1 MIMIKSTQQPMH
13 FIISQSYLLT
23 YPKHPLMGRLF
34 KCPWGFLFSFWRLRL
49 GAYWSGDMLLI
60 CFCLTLASC
69 FVFLNCSV
77 SLIVFVR
84 SVYWLVPRPFSRLS
98 VEVATSSPGS
108 SSAWPCRAQQGRE
121 DRGNEVVL
129 VAAQV
134 LTITWIIA
142 KRKRLWKGSP
152 WKVYKQ
158 ASLCSFVP

>member
-1 MIMIKSTQQPMH
+1 MYMYFVLIIIKHYNAPFPSDYDQKHATTDA
-13 FIISQSYLLT
+13 SQSYLLT
-23 YPKHPLMGRLF
+23 FPKHSLMGRLF
-34 KCPWGFLFSFWRLRL
+34 KCPWGFLFTFWRLRL

-129 VAAQV
+129 VAA
-134 LTITWIIA
+134 
-142 KRKRLWKGSP
+142 
-152 WKVYKQ
+152 
-158 ASLCSFVP
+158 

>member
-1 MIMIKSTQQPMH
+1 MPM
-13 FIISQSYLLT
+13 
-23 YPKHPLMGRLF
+23 
-34 KCPWGFLFSFWRLRL
+34 GFFVHFWRLRL

-69 FVFLNCSV
+69 FVFWNCSV

-108 SSAWPCRAQQGRE
+108 SSAWPCRAQQGR
-121 DRGNEVVL
+121 DDPGNEVVL

-134 LTITWIIA
+134 AWVSGVSGGKGKDGSEAWYSGYGSSAAGRITGIIA
-142 KRKRLWKGSP
+142 KRKRSWKGSP

>member
-1 MIMIKSTQQPMH
+1 MPM
-13 FIISQSYLLT
+13 
-23 YPKHPLMGRLF
+23 
-34 KCPWGFLFSFWRLRL
+34 GFFVHFWRLRL

-69 FVFLNCSV
+69 FVFWNCSV

-108 SSAWPCRAQQGRE
+108 SSAWPCRAQQGR
-121 DRGNEVVL
+121 DDPGNEVVL

-134 LTITWIIA
+134 AWVSGVSGGKGERW
-142 KRKRLWKGSP
+142 KRGLILRLRLKCCG
-152 WKVYKQ
+152 KDHGNNCKTQTVMERFTLK
-158 ASLCSFVP
+158 SL